1 MDTLKGIELKPG
13 MVLSDDKNNRAVVI
27 PHKSSGIA
35 FVSYDQYCSWSANL
49 NMVLHGKLKEIRDIP
64 KGSSLTDGELLWKET
79 KYRINDGV
87 ELDEEEFQKEI
98 MKFSGKEVR
107 VRVI

>member
-1 MDTLKGIELKPG
+1 MEIHGIELKPG
-13 MVLSDDKNNRAVVI
+13 MILSDDRDNRAVVI

-35 FVSYDQYCSWSANL
+35 FVSYNHSNSWSANL
-49 NMVLHGKLKEIRDIP
+49 NTILYGKLKEIRDIP
-64 KGSSLTDGELLWKET
+64 RGACLTDGELLWRET

-98 MKFSGKEVR
+98 VTYSGREVR

>member
-1 MDTLKGIELKPG
+1 MKIHGIELKPG
-13 MVLSDDKNNRAVVI
+13 MILTDDKGKSAIVI

-35 FVSYDQYCSWSANL
+35 FVAYDQCCSWSADL
-49 NMVLHGKLKEIRDIP
+49 NRVLYGKLKEIRDFP
-64 KGSSLTDGELLWKET
+64 RGGSLTDGELLWRET

-87 ELDEEEFQKEI
+87 ELNEEEFRKEI
-98 MKFSGKEVR
+98 VAYSGKEVR

>member
-1 MDTLKGIELKPG
+1 MEIHGIELKPG
-13 MVLSDDKNNRAVVI
+13 MILSDDKGNRAVVI

-35 FVSYDQYCSWSANL
+35 FVAYDQCWSANL
-49 NMVLHGKLKEIRDIP
+49 DMVLYGKLKEIRDIP
-64 KGSSLTDGELLWKET
+64 KGSSLTDGKLLWKGA

-98 MKFSGKEVR
+98 MSYSGREVR

>member
-1 MDTLKGIELKPG
+1 MNIKGIELKPG
-13 MVLSDDKNNRAVVI
+13 MILSDDRNNRAVVI

-35 FVSYDQYCSWSANL
+35 FVSHNQCNSWSTDL
-49 NMVLHGKLKEIRDIP
+49 NMILYGKLKEIRDIP

-79 KYRINDGV
+79 KYRINDGI
-87 ELDEEEFQKEI
+87 ELNEEQFRKEI
-98 MKFSGKEVR
+98 MTYSGREVR

>member
-1 MDTLKGIELKPG
+1 MKIHGIELKPG
-13 MVLSDDKNNRAVVI
+13 MILSDDKNNRAVVI

-35 FVSYDQYCSWSANL
+35 FVAYDQCCSWSADL
-49 NMVLHGKLKEIRDIP
+49 NMVLYGKLKEIRNIP

-87 ELDEEEFQKEI
+87 ELDEEEFRKEI
-98 MKFSGKEVR
+98 VAYSGREVR

>member
-1 MDTLKGIELKPG
+1 MKLNGIELKPG
-13 MVLSDDKNNRAVVI
+13 MILTDDRDKRAVVI

-35 FVSYDQYCSWSANL
+35 FVSYDNCCSWSANL
-49 NMVLHGKLKEIRDIP
+49 DTVLYGNLKEIRDIP
-64 KGSSLTDGELLWKET
+64 RGSSLTDGELLWRET

-87 ELDEEEFQKEI
+87 ELDEEQFRKEI
-98 MKFSGKEVR
+98 MTYSGKEVR

>member
-1 MDTLKGIELKPG
+1 MVLKGIELKPG
-13 MVLSDDKNNRAVVI
+13 MILTDDKGKRVVVI

-35 FVSYDQYCSWSANL
+35 FISYDQCCSWSSDL
-49 NMVLHGKLKEIRDIP
+49 NMILYGKLKEIRDIP
-64 KGSSLTDGELLWKET
+64 KGSSITDGELLWRET

-87 ELDEEEFQKEI
+87 ELDEEQFRKEI
-98 MKFSGKEVR
+98 MAFSGKEVR

>member
-1 MDTLKGIELKPG
+1 MILKGIELKPG
-13 MVLSDDKNNRAVVI
+13 MILTDDKGKRVVVI

-35 FVSYDQYCSWSANL
+35 FVSYDQCCSWSANL
-49 NMVLHGKLKEIRDIP
+49 DMVLYGKLREIRNFP
-64 KGSSLTDGELLWKET
+64 RGGSLTDGELLWRET

-87 ELDEEEFQKEI
+87 ELDEEQFRKDI
-98 MKFSGKEVR
+98 IAYSGKEIR

>member
-1 MDTLKGIELKPG
+1 MKIHGIELKPG
-13 MVLSDDKNNRAVVI
+13 MILVDDRSNEAIVI

-35 FVSYDQYCSWSANL
+35 FVSYNHSNSWSV
-49 NMVLHGKLKEIRDIP
+49 VLDNILIGNLKEIRDIP
-64 KGSSLTDGELLWKET
+64 RGNSLTDGKLLWKET

-87 ELDEEEFQKEI
+87 ELDEEQFQKEI
-98 MKFSGKEVR
+98 MTYSGKEVR

>member
-1 MDTLKGIELKPG
+1 MEIHGIELKPG
-13 MVLSDDKNNRAVVI
+13 MVLIDDKGNRAVVI
-27 PHKSSGIA
+27 PHKNSEIA
-35 FVSYDQYCSWSANL
+35 FVSYNHSNSWSVDL
-49 NMVLHGKLKEIRDIP
+49 NNILYGKLKEIRDIP
-64 KGSSLTDGELLWKET
+64 RGACLTDGELLWKET

-98 MKFSGKEVR
+98 MTYSGREVR

>member
-1 MDTLKGIELKPG
+1 MVLKGIELKPG
-13 MVLSDDKNNRAVVI
+13 MILSDDKDNRAVVI

-35 FVSYDQYCSWSANL
+35 FISYNQCRSWSARL
-49 NMVLHGKLKEIRDIP
+49 DMVLNGKLKEIRDIP
-64 KGSSLTDGELLWKET
+64 RGSSLTDGELLWRET

-87 ELDEEEFQKEI
+87 ELDEEQFRKDI
-98 MKFSGKEVR
+98 MAYFGKEVR

>member
-1 MDTLKGIELKPG
+1 MILKGIELKPG
-13 MVLSDDKNNRAVVI
+13 MILTDDKGKRVVVI

-35 FVSYDQYCSWSANL
+35 FVSYDQCCSWSTDL
-49 NMVLHGKLKEIRDIP
+49 NFVLYGNIKEIRDIP
-64 KGSSLTDGELLWKET
+64 RGSSLTDGELLWKET

-98 MKFSGKEVR
+98 MSYSGREVR

>member
-1 MDTLKGIELKPG
+1 MILKGIELKPG
-13 MVLSDDKNNRAVVI
+13 MVLTDDRDKRAVVI

-35 FVSYDQYCSWSANL
+35 FVSYDNCCSWSANL
-49 NMVLHGKLKEIRDIP
+49 DSVLYGELKEIRDIP
-64 KGSSLTDGELLWKET
+64 RGNSLIGGELLWKET

-87 ELDEEEFQKEI
+87 ELDEEQFRKEI
-98 MKFSGKEVR
+98 VTYSGKEVR

>member
-1 MDTLKGIELKPG
+1 MKVKGVELKPG
-13 MVLSDDKNNRAVVI
+13 MILADDKGKRAVVI

-35 FVSYDQYCSWSANL
+35 FVAYDQCCSWSADL
-49 NMVLHGKLKEIRDIP
+49 NMVLYGKLKEIRDIP

-87 ELDEEEFQKEI
+87 ELDEEQFQKEI
-98 MKFSGKEVR
+98 MTYSGREVR
-107 VRVI
+107 VRII